1 MLKKTPPSPLVVLML
16 IIVVAAIATWLM
28 PAGQYDSLS
37 FENNSFVVT
46 ESGKQTHLPFAQ
58 KTLDSLHM
66 LIKAEKFK
74 NGDIRKPVS
83 IPGTYHKLPQN
94 RQGPVAILEA
104 PLKGLYDAV
113 EIVFFI
119 LFIGGFLNVFNSSGT
134 LEKSL
139 FALSHNMRGKEKWL
153 IIILTFLFSFAGAS
167 YGMAE
172 EALVFYPV
180 MTPLFLAAGYDLI
193 VPVAVIFAGTNL
205 GVLSSFSNPFSTIIA
220 SQVAGVNWSDGLTG
234 RILMFIVS
242 TFVTIAYILNY
253 AKKIK
258 ANPELSLVYR
268 TDGNVKSPYGALEND
283 SNTKQTLGTKTRLL
297 LFMFLGTFLMM
308 IFGVVFLGWW
318 LLEMSALFLVS
329 SIITALIL
337 RMKEKTF
344 INKFIQGAES
354 LLGVSLIVGTARGVT
369 IILNNGYISDTIL
382 YYSANLV
389 SHLSPALFIIIML
402 ILYIIFT
409 IFISSSSGMAVVTMP
424 IMGSLALAAGVP
436 GREIVNAYLY
446 GMGIMGFITPT
457 GLILPSLA
465 LANVSY
471 KAWIKF
477 IYPLMIILF
486 VLCSLFLIIGI
497 KL

>member
-1 MLKKTPPSPLVVLML
+1 MLKKTAPSPLVILML

-46 ESGKQTHLPFAQ
+46 ASGKQTHLPFAQ

-66 LIKAEKFK
+66 LIRAEKFK

-83 IPGTYHKLPQN
+83 IPGTYHRLPQN
-94 RQGPVAILEA
+94 GQGPVEVLKA
-104 PLKGLYDAV
+104 PIKGLYDAV

-119 LFIGGFLNVFNSSGT
+119 LFIGAFLNVFNSSGT

-139 FALSHNMRGKEKWL
+139 IALSHNMRGKEKWL

-193 VPVAVIFAGTNL
+193 IPVAVIFAGTNL
-205 GVLSSFSNPFSTIIA
+205 GTLASFSNPFSTIIA
-220 SQVAGVNWSDGLTG
+220 SQVAGVNWTDGLTG
-234 RILMFIVS
+234 RILMFATSTLITILYIV
-242 TFVTIAYILNY
+242 NY

-258 ANPELSLVYR
+258 ANPALSLVYR
-268 TDGNVKSPYGALEND
+268 TDGDVKSPYTPLPND
-283 SNTKQTLGTKTRLL
+283 SGTKQKLSGQTRLL
-297 LFMFLGTFLMM
+297 LFIFLGTFLMM

-318 LLEMSALFLVS
+318 LLEMSALFLLS
-329 SIITALIL
+329 SMITAVVL
-337 RMKEKTF
+337 RMKARIF
-344 INKFIQGAES
+344 ITKFIQGAES

-382 YYSANLV
+382 YYSASLV
-389 SHLSPALFIIIML
+389 SHLSPAFFIIILL

-465 LANVSY
+465 LTNVSY
-471 KAWIKF
+471 KAWIRF

-486 VLCSLFLIIGI
+486 ILCSLFLIIGI
-497 KL
+497 RL